1 MATNREALRTSGRNM
16 RKSTNGRRVQTIY
29 SEPQWLLSGKYLTE
43 KGKRLLQT
51 RQISEKEAW
60 GKYGKNRYHI
70 NPNARPLKRIVHID

>member
-1 MATNREALRTSGRNM
+1 MATNREALRISGRNM
-16 RKSTNGRRVQTIY
+16 RKSTNGRRVQTVY

-51 RQISEKEAW
+51 KQITEKEAW
-60 GKYGKNRYHI
+60 EKYGKNRYRI